1 MVNDYIK
8 NLKVIFLLFVLI
20 AASSEANAI
29 DISQDKQI
37 SLLENSSIYL
47 DKKQLTIKEV
57 LEQNLFETYH
67 KPHINIGAS
76 QKNIWIKFT
85 LQNSTQKPIEKSLIL
100 TSPLLEHI
108 ALYRGDD
115 LNTPILKGV
124 AHISNEHTTLFPLY
138 SIQLEAQT
146 TQVYYLEV
154 RSFYGPVNFGLRI
167 QDENEYRTED
177 RLQQFIDIMLV
188 GMILALM
195 LYSFILSFYSKD
207 KSYLFYSF
215 YLAALIHQQ
224 MGYLGLTQI
233 YFPLSLISIEMKMVV
248 FKIATMII
256 TASLFAMY
264 FLKTENIKPLHK
276 IYKLFIVVAILEILI
291 LNIPQFYNLNIVIL
305 TSALL
310 IVFNLFAAVIS
321 YRRGNKQARLFIVG
335 FSIVFM
341 FYAMMMADGLGLTSS
356 MQSFQNLLVWGT
368 TIEALILS
376 LAFADRYAIL
386 QQEKEVVDQHILDAL
401 KNREKIVQEE
411 VIKKTAQLKQAVETK
426 EMLLQEVHHRVKNN
440 LQVILS
446 MIRLQNDEIEDKV
459 VMEKFINLENR
470 INAIAK
476 TYNMLLIK
484 DNLEEIDMHEYID
497 SLLLDIQGTVN
508 HENHQKNHQIHIKT
522 DIDAM
527 IPLRESVYIGLII
540 NELVTNAYKYAF
552 DDHKGTVSIFL
563 HHNKNNYILTVED
576 NGKGFTI
583 EETNKTLGLKLI
595 HTLVYDQLGGNMEIF
610 TNSHTKY
617 IIRFTI

>member
-1 MVNDYIK
+1 MLNNY
-8 NLKVIFLLFVLI
+8 LRSFRVIFLLFILI
-20 AASSEANAI
+20 GTSSNANTVN
-29 DISQDKQI
+29 ISQDKQI
-37 SLLENSSIYL
+37 SLLENSSIYI
-47 DKKQLTIKEV
+47 DKKQLTIQEV

-67 KPHINIGAS
+67 KPYINIGAS
-76 QKNIWIKFT
+76 QKNIWIRFT
-85 LQNSTQKPIEKSLIL
+85 LQNSTQKPIKTSLIL

-108 ALYRGDD
+108 ALYKGDN
-115 LNTPILKGV
+115 LKTPVLKGV
-124 AHISNEHTTLFPLY
+124 AYMSKKHTTLFPFY
-138 SIQLEAQT
+138 SIQIEAQSS
-146 TQVYYLEV
+146 QVYYMEV
-154 RSFYGPVNFGLRI
+154 RSFYGPVDFGLRI
-167 QDENEYRTED
+167 QNENEYHTED
-177 RLQQFIDIMLV
+177 RIQQFINIILV

-195 LYSFILSFYSKD
+195 LYSFILFFYTKD

-215 YLAALIHQQ
+215 YLAALTYQQ
-224 MGYLGLTQI
+224 MSYLGLTQI
-233 YFPLSLISIEMKMVV
+233 YFPLALISIEMKMVV
-248 FKIATMII
+248 VKVATMII
-256 TASLFAMY
+256 TASLFAMH
-264 FLKTENIKPLHK
+264 FLKTENIKPLHI
-276 IYKLFIVVAILEILI
+276 IYKTFIVLGIVEILI

-310 IVFNLFAAVIS
+310 IVFNLVAAVIS
-321 YRRGNKQARLFIVG
+321 YRNGNKQARLFIVG

-341 FYAMMMADGLGLTSS
+341 FYAMMMADALGFTSI
-356 MQSFQNLLVWGT
+356 MQSFRNLLVWGT

-386 QQEKEVVDQHILDAL
+386 QEGKAQADQHILNES

-411 VIKKTAQLKQAVETK
+411 VVKKTIQLKQAVETK

-446 MIRLQNDEIEDKV
+446 MIRLQNDETEDKA

-484 DNLEEIDMHEYID
+484 DDLEEIDMQEYID
-497 SLLLDIQGTVN
+497 SLLVDIRETVN
-508 HENHQKNHQIHIKT
+508 HQDQQISIKT

-540 NELVTNAYKYAF
+540 NELVTNTYKYAF
-552 DDHKGTVSIFL
+552 DYHKGTVSISL
-563 HHNKNNYILTVED
+563 RHHKNNYVLTVED
-576 NGKGFTI
+576 DGKGFI
-583 EETNKTLGLKLI
+583 REENNKTLGLKLI

-610 TNSHTKY
+610 TNDHTKY
-617 IIRFTI
+617 IIRFTL

>member
-1 MVNDYIK
+1 MIHFK
-8 NLKVIFLLFVLI
+8 IIFLLFVLI
-20 AASSEANAI
+20 TTFGTANSI
-29 DISQDKQI
+29 DISQDKEI
-37 SLLENSSIYL
+37 SLLENSSVYL
-47 DKKQLTIKEV
+47 DKKQLTIQDV
-57 LEQNLFETYH
+57 LAQNLFITHH
-67 KPHINIGAS
+67 KPYINIGAS

-108 ALYRGDD
+108 ALYKDSNLD
-115 LNTPILKGV
+115 TPILKGV
-124 AHISNEHTTLFPLY
+124 AHISKEHTTLFPLF
-138 SIQLEAQT
+138 SIQLAAQT
-146 TQVYYLEV
+146 SQIYYLEV
-154 RSFYGPVNFGLRI
+154 RSFYGPVDFGLRI
-167 QDENEYRTED
+167 QDENKYREED
-177 RLQQFIDIMLV
+177 RIQQFINIMLI

-215 YLAALIHQQ
+215 YLAALTYQQ
-224 MGYLGLTQI
+224 MSYLGLTQI
-233 YFPLSLISIEMKMVV
+233 YFPLPLIAIEMKMVV
-248 FKIATMII
+248 VKVSTMII
-256 TASLFAMY
+256 TASLFAMH
-264 FLKTENIKPLHK
+264 FLKTEKIKSLHT
-276 IYKLFIVVAILEILI
+276 IYKLFIAAGVLEILI
-291 LNIPQFYNLNIVIL
+291 LNIPQFYNLSIVIL

-310 IVFNLFAAVIS
+310 IVFNLGAAVIS

-335 FSIVFM
+335 FSIVFI
-341 FYAMMMADGLGLTSS
+341 FYAMMMADALGFTSI
-356 MQSFQNLLVWGT
+356 MQSFRNLLVWGT

-386 QQEKEVVDQHILDAL
+386 QQEKAQADQHILDAL

-484 DNLEEIDMHEYID
+484 DDLEEIDMQEYID

-508 HENHQKNHQIHIKT
+508 DENHHIRIKT

-540 NELVTNAYKYAF
+540 NELITNAYKYAF
-552 DDHKGTVSIFL
+552 NDHKGAISISL
-563 HHNKNNYILTVED
+563 HHNKNDFILTVED
-576 NGKGFTI
+576 DGRGFI
-583 EETNKTLGLKLI
+583 MEENNKALGLKLI
-595 HTLVYDQLGGNMEIF
+595 HTLVYDQLGGDMEKF
-610 TNSHTKY
+610 TNNHTKY

>member
-1 MVNDYIK
+1 MK
-8 NLKVIFLLFVLI
+8 SLKVIFLLFVLLT
-20 AASSEANAI
+20 AFSEANTI
-29 DISQDKQI
+29 DISQSKQI
-37 SLLENSSIYL
+37 SLLETSSIYIA
-47 DKKQLTIKEV
+47 KKQLNIQKV
-57 LEQNLFETYH
+57 LEQNLFKVYN
-67 KPHINIGAS
+67 KPYINIGAS

-85 LQNSTQKPIEKSLIL
+85 LHNSTQKPIEKSLIL

-108 ALYRGDD
+108 ALYKEGD
-115 LNTPILKGV
+115 LKTPVLKGV
-124 AHISNEHTTLFPLY
+124 AYISKKHTTLFPLY
-138 SIQLEAQT
+138 AIQIEAQT
-146 TQVYYLEV
+146 SQVYYMEV
-154 RSFYGPVNFGLRI
+154 RSHYGPVNFGIRV
-167 QDENEYRTED
+167 QDPNEYRAED
-177 RLQQFIDIMLV
+177 RLQQFINIMLV

-195 LYSFILSFYSKD
+195 LYSLILSFYAKD

-215 YLAALIHQQ
+215 YLAALTYQQ
-224 MGYLGLTQI
+224 MSYLGLTQI
-233 YFPLSLISIEMKMVV
+233 YFPLALISIEMKMVIV
-248 FKIATMII
+248 KVSMMII
-256 TASLFAMY
+256 TASLFAMH
-264 FLKTENIKPLHK
+264 FLKTENIKPLHI
-276 IYKLFIVVAILEILI
+276 IYKIFIGLGILEILI

-310 IVFNLFAAVIS
+310 IVFNLVAAVIS
-321 YRRGNKQARLFIVG
+321 YKRGNKQARLFIVG

-341 FYAMMMADGLGLTSS
+341 FYAMMMADALGFSS
-356 MQSFQNLLVWGT
+356 VMQSFRNLLVWGT

-386 QQEKEVVDQHILDAL
+386 QQEKTEADQHILNES

-411 VIKKTAQLKQAVETK
+411 VIKKTAQLKQALETK

-446 MIRLQNDEIEDKV
+446 MIRLQNDEVEDKV
-459 VMEKFINLENR
+459 IIEKFTTLENR

-484 DNLEEIDMHEYID
+484 DNLEEIDMQEYID
-497 SLLLDIQGTVN
+497 SLLLDIQGTV
-508 HENHQKNHQIHIKT
+508 HHKSQHIDIKT

-552 DDHKGTVSIFL
+552 DDNKGTVSISL
-563 HHNKNNYILTVED
+563 HHTKNNFILTIED
-576 NGKGFTI
+576 DGKGFI
-583 EETNKTLGLKLI
+583 VEENNKTLGLKLI
-595 HTLVYDQLGGNMEIF
+595 HTLVYDQLGGEMEVF

>member
-1 MVNDYIK
+1 MLNNY
-8 NLKVIFLLFVLI
+8 LRSFRVIFLLFILI
-20 AASSEANAI
+20 GTSSNANTVN
-29 DISQDKQI
+29 ISQDKQI
-37 SLLENSSIYL
+37 SLLENSSIYI
-47 DKKQLTIKEV
+47 DKKQLTIQEV

-67 KPHINIGAS
+67 KPYINIGAS
-76 QKNIWIKFT
+76 QKNIWIRFT
-85 LQNSTQKPIEKSLIL
+85 LQNSTQKPIKTSLIL

-108 ALYRGDD
+108 ALYKGDN
-115 LNTPILKGV
+115 LKTPVLKGV
-124 AHISNEHTTLFPLY
+124 AYMSKKHTTLFPFY
-138 SIQLEAQT
+138 SIQIEAQSS
-146 TQVYYLEV
+146 QVYYMEV
-154 RSFYGPVNFGLRI
+154 RSFYGPVDFGLRI
-167 QDENEYRTED
+167 QNENEYHTED
-177 RLQQFIDIMLV
+177 RIQQFINIILV

-195 LYSFILSFYSKD
+195 LYSFILFFYTKD

-215 YLAALIHQQ
+215 YLAALTYQQ
-224 MGYLGLTQI
+224 MSYLGLTQI
-233 YFPLSLISIEMKMVV
+233 YFSLAIISIEMKMVV
-248 FKIATMII
+248 VKVATMII
-256 TASLFAMY
+256 TASLFAMH
-264 FLKTENIKPLHK
+264 FLKTENIKPLHI
-276 IYKLFIVVAILEILI
+276 IYKTFIVLGIVEILI

-310 IVFNLFAAVIS
+310 IVFNLVAAVIS
-321 YRRGNKQARLFIVG
+321 YRNGNKQARLFIVG

-341 FYAMMMADGLGLTSS
+341 FYAMMMADALGFTSI
-356 MQSFQNLLVWGT
+356 MQSFRNLLVWGT

-386 QQEKEVVDQHILDAL
+386 QEGKAQADQHILNES

-411 VIKKTAQLKQAVETK
+411 VVKKTIQLKQAVETK

-446 MIRLQNDEIEDKV
+446 MIRLQNDETEDKA

-484 DNLEEIDMHEYID
+484 DDLEEIDMQEYID
-497 SLLLDIQGTVN
+497 SLLVDIRETVN
-508 HENHQKNHQIHIKT
+508 HQDQQISIKT

-540 NELVTNAYKYAF
+540 NELVTNTYKYAF
-552 DDHKGTVSIFL
+552 DYHKGTVSISL
-563 HHNKNNYILTVED
+563 RHHKNNYVLTVED
-576 NGKGFTI
+576 DGKGFI
-583 EETNKTLGLKLI
+583 REENNKTLGLKLI

-610 TNSHTKY
+610 TNDHTKY
-617 IIRFTI
+617 IIRFTL